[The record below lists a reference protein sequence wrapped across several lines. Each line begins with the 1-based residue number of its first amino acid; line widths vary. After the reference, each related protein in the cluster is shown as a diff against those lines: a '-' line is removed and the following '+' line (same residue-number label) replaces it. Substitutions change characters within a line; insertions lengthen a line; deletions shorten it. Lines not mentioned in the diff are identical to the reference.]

1 VIVNSK
7 WEKVISEQS
16 LVRVLVVEDFGGW
29 RDCIAEKLR
38 ENQNLRVVDFA
49 ADGLEA
55 VRKAREVR
63 PELILLDIGLPSLN
77 GIEAA
82 RQIRKLVPESKIIYL
97 TAETSAKV
105 AERALSVGVEGYVLK
120 INVDRDLLLAV
131 QAVMSGK
138 RFVSQDLT
146 D

>member
-1 VIVNSK
+1 MIVNSK

>member
-1 VIVNSK
+1 VIVNSDK
-7 WEKVISEQS
+7 EKVISEHS
-16 LVRVLVVEDFGGW
+16 YVRVLVVEDFCGW
-29 RDCIAEKLR
+29 RDHIAEKLR

-63 PELILLDIGLPSLN
+63 PDLILLDIGLPRLS

-82 RQIRKLVPESKIIYL
+82 KQIRKLVPESKIICL
-97 TAETSAKV
+97 TAETSAKM
-105 AERALSVGVEGYVLK
+105 AEVALSIGVEGYVLK

-131 QAVMSGK
+131 ETVMSGN
-138 RFVSQDLT
+138 RFVSQHLT
-146 D
+146 A